1 METRTEYINRNR
13 VEIEAEGIDFSDCMA
28 EALED
33 EYYDEI
39 VIKHIKAGGMI
50 SNEVYKDL
58 TDGQQYHFNKFLN
71 WDNDKIINSDYE
83 QEVKR
88 LKKIS
93 DEKHK
98 IYLQEQEQKRQEQE
112 IREQIK
118 EQKAKDQIKQKL
130 TQEIEILKNCLVDYD
145 NLSMFGKG
153 RITRFNYEQMQVE
166 IKKKIAVMEQQIKSI
181 I

>member
-13 VEIEAEGIDFSDCMA
+13 AEIEAEGIFFSDCMA
-28 EALED
+28 IDLGN

-39 VIKHIKAGGMI
+39 VVKYIKAGGMI
-50 SNEVYKDL
+50 ENKVYKDL
-58 TDGQQYHFNKFLN
+58 TDGQKYHFNKFLN
-71 WDNDKIINSDYE
+71 WNNDKVINSDYE

-98 IYLQEQEQKRQEQE
+98 IYLQEQAKKQQEQE

-153 RITRFNYEQMQVE
+153 RITRHNYERMQVD
-166 IKKKIAVMEQQIKSI
+166 IKEKIAVMEQQIKSI